1 MFALNSLK
9 NGFVVINQF
18 LHFKALRH
26 YFEPY
31 EIRFRLLSGFKNIL
45 SETQIQGEGFGNVST
60 FASLYQN
67 NGFVFVNQFSHFKA
81 LSHYFQR
88 YKIPFS
94 LLTGFKTILQ
104 ETQTQGQSFRT
115 ISTFHSLFQKNG
127 FAFVNQFSHFNA
139 LRRYFQPYKF
149 RFRFLRGFK
158 TILQETQIQGE
169 KVFEESQHLPR
180 FPRKTVLYSS
190 TNFHS
195 SKP

>member
-1 MFALNSLK
+1 MFASNSLK

-88 YKIPFS
+88 YKIPFR
-94 LLTGFKTILQ
+94 LLTGFKTIL
-104 ETQTQGQSFRT
+104 
-115 ISTFHSLFQKNG
+115 
-127 FAFVNQFSHFNA
+127 
-139 LRRYFQPYKF
+139 
-149 RFRFLRGFK
+149 
-158 TILQETQIQGE
+158 
-169 KVFEESQHLPR
+169 
-180 FPRKTVLYSS
+180 
-190 TNFHS
+190 
-195 SKP
+195 